1 VTIEFYLVATP
12 MNSNFR
18 GYILSSNTFRQPTCE
33 NLRSRFLGRNRR
45 RCSDNPRRT
54 RTCYVQEEQF
64 HLFFLVL
71 DHMVYSS
78 LANKEFKKSKEKF
91 KRGEDSL
98 PELDSSSPLSIK
110 FDSSILTSLKS
121 SSIVP
126 S

>member
-54 RTCYVQEEQF
+54 RT
-64 HLFFLVL
+64 FLVL

-98 PELDSSSPLSIK
+98 LELDSSSPLSIK